1 VKTSLPIYPFDV
13 ASSALPAQKISF
25 TKSRLFLAGICHR
38 QSTFWM
44 LLVLQLISFS
54 ATPCTIF
61 VLTDRDHTWFF
72 NNEDYLIPTTF
83 LWFRASGKDHLGCA
97 FVGFDNGMAQGGLN
111 EKGLAFDWVA
121 GPLENWTAD
130 ESLARVQGSSSER
143 MLETCST
150 VPEAIAFYQKFYEPA
165 FVYAKILIAD
175 KTGASVVIGGHNGE
189 LHFEKSV
196 QSRGFGV
203 GQQILAKRLTSA
215 GKPALAEGISILQAC
230 KQQGIYATKYSN
242 VFDLRSGEIHLIGF
256 SENRPDISINLRTE
270 LSKGSHHY
278 EIPSIHEQLSQ
289 ACRMLLPRME
299 RLLSDGYQAVPDS
312 NPELTKKVKRVIQET
327 LESKLN
333 KNDYT
338 SAYWKQIALHPL
350 YGEIIGLGIKNL
362 GALQKV
368 TPVKHS
374 SKPDIYTNLYVIEFE
389 KTKIVQQFVFDNHG
403 RISLVQ
409 MEKAE
414 QKKRGREIPWYE
426 PLIQWISYFFNSL
439 MRLGDGLTW

>member
-1 VKTSLPIYPFDV
+1 MKISLRFPLDL
-13 ASSALPAQKISF
+13 ASSALAIQKISF
-25 TKSRLFLAGICHR
+25 TKTRLFLADICHR
-38 QSTFWM
+38 QSTFWI
-44 LLVLQLISFS
+44 LLVLHLIPFS

-61 VLTDRDHTWFF
+61 VLTDRHHTWFF

-121 GPLENWTAD
+121 GSTENWTAD
-130 ESLARVQGSSSER
+130 ESMARVQGSSSER
-143 MLETCST
+143 MLESCST
-150 VPEAIAFYQKFYEPA
+150 VPEAIAFYQKYYEPV
-165 FVYAKILIAD
+165 FRYAKILIAD

-196 QSRGFGV
+196 RSRGFGF
-203 GQQILAKRLTSA
+203 GQQILSKRLTSA
-215 GKPALAEGISILQAC
+215 GNPALAEGISILQAC

-256 SENRPDISINLRTE
+256 SENRPDISINLKTE

-278 EIPSIHEQLSQ
+278 EIPRIHEQLSQ

-299 RLLSDGYQAVPDS
+299 RFLSDGYQAVPDS
-312 NPELTKKVKRVIQET
+312 NPELTKKVKRVIQEA
-327 LESKLN
+327 LDIKSN
-333 KNDYT
+333 KNDYS
-338 SAYWKQIALHPL
+338 SAYWKQFLLHPF
-350 YGEIIGLGIKNL
+350 YGEIIGFGIKNL

-368 TPVKHS
+368 IPVKHS
-374 SKPDIYTNLYVIEFE
+374 GKADIYTNLYVVEFE
-389 KTKIVQQFVFDNHG
+389 KARIVQQFVFDNHG

-414 QKKRGREIPWYE
+414 QRKRGAEVPWYE
-426 PLIQWISYFFNSL
+426 TLIHRIRDFFNNL
-439 MRLGDGLTW
+439 MQFGDKLT